1 MKDAIGCAGWILSL
15 PFALLITFRRLR
27 EHIAFL
33 RLAAAIQI
41 LCECH
46 APISLV
52 GFWRC
57 SCSFT
62 YRGHLL
68 QICPLCGRIPQIVRC
83 YECGVTL
90 KLPEPYH
97 AEDH

>member
-1 MKDAIGCAGWILSL
+1 MNEAGSFVVWIFSL
-15 PFALLITFRRLR
+15 PFALVNSLQGVR
-27 EHIAFL
+27 EHVRFL
-33 RLAAAIQI
+33 RLAATTQI
-41 LCECH
+41 LCECDGH
-46 APISLV
+46 ISLV

-68 QICPLCGRIPQIVRC
+68 QICPLCGGIPKIVRC
-83 YECGVTL
+83 YTCGVTT

-97 AEDH
+97 AETH